1 MARLHRLGLLVAVV
15 VAEGCH
21 HPPAARAPA
30 GAGTVFCTQIACSD
44 ELVVELRR
52 DDGRAPA
59 FALTVMRDGKTTTC
73 AAPGPQEVR
82 CGPDVTSS
90 IVGGDRAQQVV
101 EIRGTPASVEIELR
115 NGARV
120 VGKKRFVPRY
130 QQRQPNGPG
139 CPPVCRQATEA
150 WRLS

>member
-1 MARLHRLGLLVAVV
+1 MAKPRVWLV
-15 VAEGCH
+15 VALV
-21 HPPAARAPA
+21 A
-30 GAGTVFCTQIACSD
+30 GAGGCHQVAPAASVRSTVLCTQIACWD

-52 DDGRAPA
+52 DDGKAPS
-59 FALTVMRDGKTTTC
+59 FALTVARDGKTTTC
-73 AAPGPQEVR
+73 TAPGVQDVR
-82 CGPDVTSS
+82 CGDDVTSS

-120 VGKKRFVPRY
+120 VGKKSFVPRY

-139 CPPVCRQATEA
+139 CPPLCKQATEA
-150 WRLS
+150 WRLP